1 MASQLICICAALYP
15 LTIASVVSPSRHVTD
30 PFPVAQIM
38 WMSTGMAPMMLPG
51 AHQLMPPMSMGLNS
65 ACMPPA
71 AQFLSQIQAVPP
83 FLSNPLP
90 NQIPQISPASTSA
103 PNVTNQ
109 VQSNRMAQPRN
120 PFLHPNDALT
130 STPQVTVRISPLVY
144 MQNFT
149 TSLPQGPNSLQLPSL
164 FGYGPQMAQENAI
177 QELLACTA
185 APALDAEQLSSS
197 DGTGT

>member
-1 MASQLICICAALYP
+1 
-15 LTIASVVSPSRHVTD
+15 
-30 PFPVAQIM
+30 M

-130 STPQVTVRISPLVY
+130 STPQ
-144 MQNFT
+144 
-149 TSLPQGPNSLQLPSL
+149 LPSL

-177 QELLACTA
+177 QELLELTPPQSSNMFYRQA
-185 APALDAEQLSSS
+185 ARGYEQKKSEQVVLQESI
-197 DGTGT
+197 GY

>member
-1 MASQLICICAALYP
+1 
-15 LTIASVVSPSRHVTD
+15 
-30 PFPVAQIM
+30 
-38 WMSTGMAPMMLPG
+38 MAPMMLPG

-71 AQFLSQIQAVPP
+71 AQFLSQIQRVPP

-90 NQIPQISPASTSA
+90 NQIPQISPAATSA

-144 MQNFT
+144 IQNFT
-149 TSLPQGPNSLQLPSL
+149 PSLPQVPILCSCLVYLAMDHRWHKRTRFKSYWLALLLQLWVPTHSL
-164 FGYGPQMAQENAI
+164 PLMEQERNTTTV
-177 QELLACTA
+177 Q
-185 APALDAEQLSSS
+185 
-197 DGTGT
+197 

>member
-1 MASQLICICAALYP
+1 MQ
-15 LTIASVVSPSRHVTD
+15 V
-30 PFPVAQIM
+30 QIM

-71 AQFLSQIQAVPP
+71 AQFLSQIQTVPP

-120 PFLHPNDALT
+120 PFLHPNDAVT
-130 STPQVTVRISPLVY
+130 STP
-144 MQNFT
+144 
-149 TSLPQGPNSLQLPSL
+149 QLPSL
-164 FGYGPQMAQENAI
+164 FGYGPQMAQENEI
-177 QELLACTA
+177 QELLACPA
-185 APALDAEQLSSS
+185 APALDAEPPSSS

>member
-15 LTIASVVSPSRHVTD
+15 LTIASVVLPSRHVTD

-120 PFLHPNDALT
+120 PFLHPNDAFT
-130 STPQVTVRISPLVY
+130 ST
-144 MQNFT
+144 
-149 TSLPQGPNSLQLPSL
+149 PQGPNSLQLPSL

-177 QELLACTA
+177 QGLLACTA

-197 DGTGT
+197 DGTGTNTTTIQ